1 MSEPSATADRILE
14 AAITAID
21 LGGEAGLRLDAIAAE
36 AGITKPAIYYFFS
49 SRDVLVAA
57 AQAERYRRSMLSG
70 LVEAIELTRAA
81 ASRDEFEALLPAY
94 VDVVMGPDGALRRA
108 QRIQVLGSAVSR
120 PALTDEVAAATRQAV
135 ELTTEL
141 AAIPFERGWANS
153 AFDVDAIAL
162 WWLSNTLGRHL
173 FDLVAD
179 ERLHDQWRAITL
191 TQLRQLY
198 FGET

>member
-1 MSEPSATADRILE
+1 MGATPPTDERILE
-14 AAITAID
+14 AAIAAIES
-21 LGGEAGLRLDAIAAE
+21 GGEAGLRLDAIAAE
-36 AGITKPAIYYFFS
+36 AGITKPSIYYFFG
-49 SRDVLVAA
+49 SRDGLVAA
-57 AQAERYRRSMLSG
+57 AQAERYRRFMLTG

-81 ASRDEFEALLPAY
+81 TSRDEFEALLPAY

-120 PALTDEVAAATRQAV
+120 PALTREVAAATQRAV

-141 AAIPFERGWANS
+141 VSIPVERGWAKPVV
-153 AFDVDAIAL
+153 DRDAIAL

-179 ERLHDQWRAITL
+179 ERLHEQWRAITL
-191 TQLRQLY
+191 AQLRQLY
-198 FGET
+198 FGEA